1 MIRESFPQYAIV
13 QEDTA
18 ERLTDSLNSVLIDLR
33 RKNPVVTFEGLIA
46 RVSYTERFEAP
57 ETLAE
62 EYEQKGVR
70 LTCQDCPYFTPV
82 LKADGTE
89 DKRIKLGDCPFCHYE
104 RTYKDTAACDQL
116 FRAINSGE
124 VKLCLAE

>member
-1 MIRESFPQYAIV
+1 MIRESYPQYAIV
-13 QEDTA
+13 QGDTA
-18 ERLTDSLNSVLIDLR
+18 DQLTEKLNAVLIDLR
-33 RKNPVVTFEGLIA
+33 RKTPLVSFEGLIA

-104 RTYKDTAACDQL
+104 RTYKDTAACDRL
-116 FRAINSGE
+116 FKAINSGE